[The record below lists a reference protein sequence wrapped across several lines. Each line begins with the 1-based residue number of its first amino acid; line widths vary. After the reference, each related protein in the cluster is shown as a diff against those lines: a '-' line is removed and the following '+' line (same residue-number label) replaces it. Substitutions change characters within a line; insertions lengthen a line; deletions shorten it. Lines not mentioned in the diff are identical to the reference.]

1 MDYSNEYLSSSPPK
15 QSNFNFKT
23 IFLIL
28 MLISACCLLSSGYNF
43 DFRKLFESGTSMS
56 ACFVLTLFTFYILY
70 EFFKSDT
77 CEDLNKSGFDRLKTS
92 MNRGMDYYGQ
102 QANMARNYMGSMK
115 PMGTNSFQQPRP

>member
-1 MDYSNEYLSSSPPK
+1 MDAYYTSELPPPK

-23 IFLIL
+23 IFLVL

-43 DFRKLFESGTSMS
+43 DFKKLFESGTSMS
-56 ACFVLTLFTFYILY
+56 ACVVLTLFTFYVLY

-92 MNRGMDYYGQ
+92 MNRGMNYFGQ
-102 QANMARNYMGSMK
+102 MRGNNMGMK
-115 PMGTNSFQQPRP
+115 QMAPMGPN